1 MSPKPLVSSS
11 TERPCPLAATLNLVT
26 EKENA
31 HSGYGGIKSVAFSP
45 DGKTI
50 VSCSVERTIKVW
62 ELPKT
67 FERSER
73 EVVGSKDDLAAL
85 EEAYAG
91 GSTPMLLNGAV
102 VASWE
107 EVLQKLEEIEGE
119 ITLKVWDSG
128 T

>member
-1 MSPKPLVSSS
+1 MY
-11 TERPCPLAATLNLVT
+11 
-26 EKENA
+26 
-31 HSGYGGIKSVAFSP
+31 SGESIKDVKFSP
-45 DGKTI
+45 DGSKI
-50 VSCSVERTIKVW
+50 VSCGVDQTIKVW

-73 EVVGSKDDLAAL
+73 EVVGSKDDPTAL
-85 EEAYAG
+85 RKAYKA
-91 GSTPMLLNGAV
+91 GSTPMLLNGVA

-107 EVLQKLEEIEGE
+107 EVLQKLGEIEGE